1 MTVAG
6 LVSAKHSPGVT
17 TAAIA
22 LAVATGDGSVVI
34 EADAAGG
41 DLAARARLPIDPGLL
56 TMAAAG
62 RHSGSRLNL
71 HTQPLPSGVDVV
83 IGPTDPN
90 QATVALST
98 VGDRLAAATREHGAG
113 YIDCG
118 RWSPMTTRAIL
129 INCDAVIVVTE
140 PSVSG
145 IEHVRSRVDALVE
158 LGPPVTVLLVGD
170 RPYAV
175 DEVEQALALPVLGAL
190 AVDNRGVPSLYS
202 GPPRLA
208 RKTALCRSAR
218 SALERLEDVTDLS
231 EVSA

>member
-22 LAVATGDGSVVI
+22 LALATGDGSVAI

-56 TMAAAG
+56 TVAAAG
-62 RHSGSRLNL
+62 RHSGSRLTL

-90 QATVALST
+90 QASVALST

-113 YIDCG
+113 FIDCG
-118 RWSPMTTRAIL
+118 RWSPVTASAIL
-129 INCDAVIVVTE
+129 ANCDAVIVVTE
-140 PSVSG
+140 PSVAG
-145 IEHVRSRVDALVE
+145 IEHVRSRADALVE
-158 LGPPVTVLLVGD
+158 IGPPVTVLLVGE

-190 AVDNRGVPSLYS
+190 AVDHRGVASLYI

-208 RKTALCRSAR
+208 RKTPLCRSAR
-218 SALERLEDVTDLS
+218 PALERLAEVTDRS
-231 EVSA
+231 EVTA